1 MSAQPVPDA
10 FDRFGQ
16 SVSERASPMVVKEI
30 RQGLRTRTFW
40 IFFTLLLI
48 ACMVGALIAFAASST
63 GEAGGGAFIA
73 FFSMLSVVQFF
84 VIPFTAYRS
93 MAREQDDETWVLLTL
108 TGMGPRRVIF
118 GKITSFVLQGALYS
132 CAAAPFLL
140 FSYFL
145 NGIGLPTILFAMCFA
160 AAYQVFLV
168 SIAVSIAT
176 AAHTKLMRSLLQ
188 FAVLAI
194 LFQGLMMGIGGGSGL
209 AQFFRRDSVDFDFI
223 FACGCVLFAMLST
236 AALLFES
243 AAAGLSLTTE
253 NYSRGP
259 RIAFLVQIIGG
270 TLLFAAS
277 AQVMHSTRVL
287 PFGSALVS
295 AYAVFI
301 GTYIAA
307 DLDGLARILEP
318 KRGSVLS
325 PGAYRGF
332 ILVTTALLLCNGVL
346 LVMGFTTETRE
357 KDLVVMIAAPAFA
370 LFYLALPHLVGRVL
384 PRGST
389 PRHVMVRIV
398 SLAWLLVGSGL
409 PPLIGALVSAPDD
422 EWLNLL
428 NPVVG
433 IANIAQR
440 TDNLSIQLVVIWLAA
455 VTAGLA
461 TLGVL
466 RRNDR

>member
-1 MSAQPVPDA
+1 MSAPDA
-10 FDRFGQ
+10 LDRLGQ
-16 SVSERASPMVVKEI
+16 SLSERASPMVVKEI
-30 RQGLRTRTFW
+30 RQGLRTRSFW

-73 FFSMLSVVQFF
+73 FFSILAVVQFF

-93 MAREQDDETWVLLTL
+93 MAREQEDETWVLLTL
-108 TGMGPRRVIF
+108 TGMGPRRVIL
-118 GKITSFVLQGALYS
+118 GKITSFVLQGALYA

-168 SIAVSIAT
+168 AIAVSIAT
-176 AAHTKLMRSLLQ
+176 AAQTKLMRSLLQ

-194 LFQGLMMGIGGGSGL
+194 LLQGLMMGIGGGSGL
-209 AQFFRRDSVDFDFI
+209 AEFFRRDSVTFDFV

-243 AAAGLSLTTE
+243 AAAGLSLSTE

-259 RIAFLVQIIGG
+259 RLAFLVQIIGA

-277 AQVMHSTRVL
+277 EKVMHSTRVL
-287 PFGSALVS
+287 PFGSVLIS
-295 AYAVFI
+295 TYAVTI
-301 GTYIAA
+301 GTYIAS
-307 DLDGLARILEP
+307 DLDGLARILEA
-318 KRGSVLS
+318 KRRSVLS

-332 ILVTTALLLCNGVL
+332 ILVTSALLLCNGAL
-346 LVMGFTTETRE
+346 LVVGSVEDTQE
-357 KDLVVMIAAPAFA
+357 KDLVVMLAAPAFA
-370 LFYLALPHLVGRVL
+370 LFYLALPHLIGRWL

-389 PRHVMVRIV
+389 PRHVLVRIV
-398 SLAWLLVGSGL
+398 SLAWLLVGCGL
-409 PPLIGALVSAPDD
+409 PPLIGALVSEPGDA
-422 EWLNLL
+422 WLNLL
-428 NPVVG
+428 NPAVG
-433 IANIAQR
+433 IANIAQL
-440 TDNLSIQLVVIWLAA
+440 TDNLPIQLAIIWVAA
-455 VTAGLA
+455 VTTALA

-466 RRNDR
+466 KRNDR